1 MITWIVIILIIYMY
15 TCNIN
20 VNIQNLYLEFLVL
33 PMSIVKSMRIAI
45 FFQLWHD
52 KFFIFYINKWTKCVC
67 MYFFVFFLIVGMFQ
81 NRLSLHLLEILHNFK
96 IHHKKRPVTLIYPYL
111 KNHKCW
117 YISTY
122 MWCEERRTVR
132 ECF

>member
-1 MITWIVIILIIYMY
+1 MLVISDFDRYEFSYTDLLTLLIMKIEG
-15 TCNIN
+15 NN
-20 VNIQNLYLEFLVL
+20 VYLENGCRHVVKKSKSKSYELL
-33 PMSIVKSMRIAI
+33 KLMKQVKS
-45 FFQLWHD
+45 
-52 KFFIFYINKWTKCVC
+52 
-67 MYFFVFFLIVGMFQ
+67 YFFVLLMIDRMFQ
-81 NRLSLHLLEILHNFK
+81 NHLSFRLLKILHNFK
-96 IHHKKRPVTLIYPYL
+96 IHHKKRSVTLIYPYL